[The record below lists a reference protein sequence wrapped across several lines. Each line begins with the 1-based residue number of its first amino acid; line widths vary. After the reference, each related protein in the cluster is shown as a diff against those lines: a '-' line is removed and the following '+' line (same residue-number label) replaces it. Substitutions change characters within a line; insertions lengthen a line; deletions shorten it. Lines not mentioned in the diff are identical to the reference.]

1 METVH
6 IRLYGAFFRPIAV
19 LEVISVK
26 DIKVEMYESFLLKYG
41 FYLNNS
47 NEQFNPEGTCFTFLP
62 ENENGHYWVYTCDN
76 LFSIII
82 QDLILFNDFYMEY
95 PQPQFLSVS
104 YFDSVSGEEFN
115 PYKRM
120 ACSCIRG
127 HNGRNNMYQALFHK
141 NIPIRCTSIIIMPE
155 YYEDYLRIKYPKEYE
170 HPQEAFISIDGSTEF
185 PELTF
190 LLKQIKNNRS
200 TGISAKLYYE
210 SKVAEAI
217 SLIVQKTKESSP
229 LFATKG
235 ISQQD
240 LDSLI
245 SVTSYIDNHFASN
258 IHLDSLARLA
268 CMGTTK
274 LKYTFKEVYKSTIS
288 EYILNKRIRQ
298 AEHLLANTDLHISQI
313 SQTIGYKK
321 ASSFSEIFRKTTGLL
336 PNEYRKSMA
345 K

>member
-1 METVH
+1 
-6 IRLYGAFFRPIAV
+6 
-19 LEVISVK
+19 
-26 DIKVEMYESFLLKYG
+26 
-41 FYLNNS
+41 
-47 NEQFNPEGTCFTFLP
+47 
-62 ENENGHYWVYTCDN
+62 
-76 LFSIII
+76 
-82 QDLILFNDFYMEY
+82 
-95 PQPQFLSVS
+95 
-104 YFDSVSGEEFN
+104 
-115 PYKRM
+115 
-120 ACSCIRG
+120 
-127 HNGRNNMYQALFHK
+127 
-141 NIPIRCTSIIIMPE
+141 
-155 YYEDYLRIKYPKEYE
+155 
-170 HPQEAFISIDGSTEF
+170 
-185 PELTF
+185 LTF

-298 AEHLLANTDLHISQI
+298 AEHLLANTDLRISQI